1 MKNLIIIGARGFGR
15 EAYNAFC
22 SYYGNDK
29 EWQCKGFLDSKADAL
44 DGYAGYPPI
53 IGSPENYEIQ
63 PDDYF
68 FCAMG
73 DVRWRR
79 HYAEMMLHKG
89 GKFISIVSPTHK
101 VGRNTTYGVGC
112 FIEENAGISCDIT
125 IGDFTFIFGP
135 SSIGHDA
142 AIGNFCHLGSFSF
155 MGGFSKLEDNVTL
168 HPGAQILPH
177 KTVGEGATVGAGSVV
192 IRNVKAG
199 TTVMGVPAKKI
210 DF

>member
-22 SYYGNDK
+22 GYYGNEK
-29 EWQCKGFLDSKADAL
+29 EWRVKGFLDSKSDAL

-53 IGSPENYEIQ
+53 IGSPEDYEVRSE
-63 PDDYF
+63 DCF

-73 DVRWRR
+73 DVKWRR
-79 HYAEMMLHKG
+79 YYAEMLLNKG
-89 GKFISIVSPTHK
+89 GKFISIVSPKLKTD
-101 VGRNTTYGVGC
+101 RNTTYGVGC
-112 FIEENAGISCDIT
+112 FIEGNASISCDIH

-135 SSIGHDA
+135 SVLGHDVQV
-142 AIGNFCHLGSFSF
+142 GDFCHLGAFTF

-168 HPGAQILPH
+168 HPGAQVLPH
-177 KTVGEGATVGAGSVV
+177 KIVKQGAIVGAGSVV
-192 IRNVKAG
+192 RKNLTAE

-210 DF
+210 EF